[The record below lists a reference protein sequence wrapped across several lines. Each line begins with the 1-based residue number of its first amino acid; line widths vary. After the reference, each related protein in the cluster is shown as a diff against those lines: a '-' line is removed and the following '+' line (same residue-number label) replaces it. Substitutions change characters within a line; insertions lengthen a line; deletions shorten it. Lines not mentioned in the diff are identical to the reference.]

1 MKKLLLVT
9 ATLLLFTHLSFAQEK
24 GGLPMPEFG
33 AWFWGS
39 FQWDDTEGKVPQTK
53 FGINWARLIIK
64 GEFVKDVSYH
74 VMTDFWTY
82 EGIRPILMQAWVQYN
97 TGNYAQIRVG
107 QFKYPFGIEAYPA
120 LIKWKFMNPSY
131 VTIGISKKLGK
142 EGAFFRDIGAQVAGT
157 AGISKD
163 FSFFYKAMLMNGNGS
178 NVFENNNSKDLVG
191 NVGFKL
197 PYNVV
202 LGGSYF
208 TGISG
213 DSVDVNENGFAVNAA
228 IKNKKFTAQAEYMS
242 ASYEL
247 ATNTEKP
254 AGYYVYGTYMIFPKI
269 EIGARYDSYDR
280 NSNSSNVSMNRTT
293 ISAGYYFN
301 PINRIM
307 LYYEIRKDDKN
318 DNLGNLLSVLFQAAI

>member
-1 MKKLLLVT
+1 MKKLPLVITTLFLLT
-9 ATLLLFTHLSFAQEK
+9 YSSFAQESSGMK
-24 GGLPMPEFG
+24 MPEFG

-39 FQWDDTEGKVPQTK
+39 YQWDDTEGKVPQTK
-53 FGINWARLIIK
+53 FGINSARLIIK
-64 GEFVKDVSYH
+64 GEFTKDVSYH

-82 EGIRPILMQAWVQYN
+82 EGLRPILMQAWVQYN
-97 TGNYAQIRVG
+97 TGKYAQFRVG

-131 VTIGISKKLGK
+131 VTFGISKKLGK

-157 AGISKD
+157 AKISKTL
-163 FSFFYKAMLMNGNGS
+163 SFFYKVMLMNGNGS

-191 NVGFKL
+191 NIGVKL

-208 TGISG
+208 TGVSG
-213 DSVDVNENGFAVNAA
+213 DSIDVNENGFAVNVAV
-228 IKNKKFTAQAEYMS
+228 KDKKFTAQAEYMS
-242 ASYEL
+242 AFYEL
-247 ATNTEKP
+247 TTGSEKP

-269 EIGARYDSYDR
+269 EVGVRYDSFDR

-293 ISAGYYFN
+293 ISTAYYFN
-301 PINRIM
+301 SINRIM
-307 LYYEIRKDDKN
+307 LNYEIRNDDQTQN
-318 DNLGNLLSVLFQAAI
+318 FGNLLSILFQAAI